1 MNDGLDLIC
10 VDNGVD
16 MEGAVIFADISEERI
31 YAVDAQCSFADIE
44 DLCDVNPVWPDLNG
58 S

>member
-44 DLCDVNPVWPDLNG
+44 DLCDVNPV
-58 S
+58 